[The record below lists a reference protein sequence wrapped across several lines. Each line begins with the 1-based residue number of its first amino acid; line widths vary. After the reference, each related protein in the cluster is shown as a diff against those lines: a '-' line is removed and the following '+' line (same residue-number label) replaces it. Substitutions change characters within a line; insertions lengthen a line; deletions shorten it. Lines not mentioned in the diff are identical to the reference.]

1 MRFAPS
7 VRSASRLAALRSQAE
22 RPRRVREPREESLLL
37 ELLGVT
43 LVMAVFLSTAL
54 LL

>member
-7 VRSASRLAALRSQAE
+7 VRSASRFAALRSRAQRSRHAC
-22 RPRRVREPREESLLL
+22 EPRDENLLL
-37 ELLGVT
+37 EFLGVT